1 MFHFFKFGLSAPWL
15 MRRRNATVLIIMS
28 LVLACLSQGGDVSLS
43 LGIKA
48 SISKAPYGEC
58 QCSVHTHCTQ
68 CVLHVTRQ
76 LPHFLPS
83 SLWSLLIFRSMSME
97 TLARYTSDSL
107 HDVTMKKSCL
117 AGLFSF
123 FFTCGFLKSLY
134 AFIDGNKDC
143 KLGLCV
149 FLGVCLICHLATPDN
164 LQERLFSLRV
174 TCSLFLSFFLA
185 FAFFSY

>member
-1 MFHFFKFGLSAPWL
+1 MANEEEKCYSANHNEPGASLS
-15 MRRRNATVLIIMS
+15 IS
-28 LVLACLSQGGDVSLS
+28 GGDVSLS

-123 FFTCGFLKSLY
+123 FFYLRFPEIPLCFHRWKQRLQIGFVCFPRGVFDLSPCHTRQLAGKVVLLEGDLLSL
-134 AFIDGNKDC
+134 
-143 KLGLCV
+143 
-149 FLGVCLICHLATPDN
+149 
-164 LQERLFSLRV
+164 SL
-174 TCSLFLSFFLA
+174 FFLA